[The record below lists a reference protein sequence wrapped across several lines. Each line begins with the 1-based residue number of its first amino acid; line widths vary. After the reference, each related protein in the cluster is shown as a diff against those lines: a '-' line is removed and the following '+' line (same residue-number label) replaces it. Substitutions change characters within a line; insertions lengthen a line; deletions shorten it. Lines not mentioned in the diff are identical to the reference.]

1 MQSQAKKE
9 AAKYMKEREL
19 QDNVIEC
26 ARFMGYTLIYHTH
39 NSRHSPSGFPDL
51 VLIRPQS
58 PFDWRCIYIELKSEK
73 GNLTKWDPKQPN
85 QTSQEE
91 WIEGLEAC
99 GQEVYVFRPSDWLS
113 GHVETVLASTG
124 RGMN

>member
-26 ARFMGYTLIYHTH
+26 ARFMGYTLIYHTW

-73 GNLTKWDPKQPN
+73 GKLTEFQK
-85 QTSQEE
+85 E
-91 WIEGLEAC
+91 WREGLEAC